1 MRFGCIES
9 GIGAPRFVSLYRDL
23 LGPTYDALHPHV
35 RLAHEAP
42 LRATGTLDVF
52 HGSHRLG
59 AVLVRLMHLPD
70 AGSSRPVVL
79 TLSAPPGPRT
89 PSTLHWS
96 RQIGTTRLETQQFAR
111 GGLLAEQHGA
121 GRITFVL
128 TVADGALVYEQAAF
142 HVLGIP
148 VGAAIAPSVHA
159 RVSPAVDGWSV
170 DVNVHWRGHLV
181 CRYAGRMQPGA
192 AS

>member
-1 MRFGCIES
+1 M
-9 GIGAPRFVSLYRDL
+9 SLYRDL
-23 LGPTYDALHPHV
+23 LGPAYDTLHPHV

-52 HGSHRLG
+52 HGPHRLG
-59 AVLVRLMHLPD
+59 AVLVRLLHLPD

-79 TLSAPPGPRT
+79 TLSAPRGPRT
-89 PSTLHWS
+89 PSVLHWS
-96 RQIGTTRLETQQFAR
+96 RQIGTTRLETQQFALR
-111 GGLLAEQHGA
+111 GLLAEQHGA

-128 TVADGALVYEQAAF
+128 TVTDGALVYEQTAF

-148 VGAAIAPSVHA
+148 LARAIAPSVRA

-170 DVNVHWRGHLV
+170 EVNVLWRGDLI
-181 CRYAGRMQPGA
+181 CRYAGRMQPAGA